1 MNIMIKSIPSATQ
14 SPSLFTAPEVR
25 TRAYNTNNYYKEEKR
40 KKNTSAIR
48 APALLS
54 LLQDL
59 RTNIVKST
67 TVTVYEFNSTG
78 GARRVHGSTYILN

>member
-1 MNIMIKSIPSATQ
+1 VEHVSRLHPRHAFNFTGGIGGSNEHTNIIMK
-14 SPSLFTAPEVR
+14 
-25 TRAYNTNNYYKEEKR
+25 NNKR
-40 KKNTSAIR
+40 KKKKSSAIR

-59 RTNIVKST
+59 RTNIVKNT

>member
-1 MNIMIKSIPSATQ
+1 M
-14 SPSLFTAPEVR
+14 
-25 TRAYNTNNYYKEEKR
+25 
-40 KKNTSAIR
+40 SAIR

-59 RTNIVKST
+59 RTNIVKNT